1 MHILRICEKQS
12 SDTFVK
18 DCCLFFPFCSFTIS
32 SLNLFKNSVANFS
45 NFTARYILLP
55 KRRVSPQSFD
65 TNATISLS
73 WQHCDNER
81 QTDFGQTQPGG
92 VAFCQKD
99 LHSQI
104 CLHFVKN
111 GQIAN
116 HNISPWPLVGCRS
129 SWRRRVLTQLDTF
142 DLGQGVRTY
151 GDLQDGRFHPFGW

>member
-1 MHILRICEKQS
+1 MITRPIRS
-12 SDTFVK
+12 SVLVLQGEALTSPMVTVLPTLAISWQDI
-18 DCCLFFPFCSFTIS
+18 FCFQ
-32 SLNLFKNSVANFS
+32 
-45 NFTARYILLP
+45 
-55 KRRVSPQSFD
+55 KRRVSPQSFG

-116 HNISPWPLVGCRS
+116 HNTSP
-129 SWRRRVLTQLDTF
+129 
-142 DLGQGVRTY
+142 
-151 GDLQDGRFHPFGW
+151 